1 MIEEPGAGPKSPVGG
16 VARSAP
22 IRPERADQVRK
33 TEIAISTILRIGVAL
48 SIVVIVAGL
57 VVSLV
62 RHPEYRTS
70 STVRETII
78 QGHFAFPHSVGTLVS
93 GLGSGQGG
101 SLVALGLLL
110 LLLTPIARVAVS
122 IVAFVYQRDRTYV
135 VLGAYVLVVL
145 VTSFLLGKA
154 GG

>member
-1 MIEEPGAGPKSPVGG
+1 MTGEPRTGPREPVKEL
-16 VARSAP
+16 ARSTPSAP
-22 IRPERADQVRK
+22 DPSDQVRK
-33 TEIAISTILRIGVAL
+33 TEAAISAILRIGVAL
-48 SIVVIVAGL
+48 SIVVIAAGL
-57 VVSLV
+57 VLSFV

-70 STVRETII
+70 STVRQTII
-78 QGHFAFPHSVGTLVS
+78 QGHFVFPHSFGTLVS